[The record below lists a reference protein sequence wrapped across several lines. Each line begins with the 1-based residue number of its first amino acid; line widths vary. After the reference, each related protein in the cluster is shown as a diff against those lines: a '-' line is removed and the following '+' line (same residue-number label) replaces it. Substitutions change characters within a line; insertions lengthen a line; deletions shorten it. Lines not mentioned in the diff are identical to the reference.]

1 MRFVASCNGF
11 IEAVDHENAVRI
23 GSALKDRTEC
33 SVYVWGSL
41 IVISGDV
48 DYDRKIW
55 MDNLNKEID
64 HIIEGKIT
72 FSGEDD
78 SKWRFVIKNGSLC
91 VEVGHITWEKASQ
104 N

>member
-1 MRFVASCNGF
+1 M
-11 IEAVDHENAVRI
+11 
-23 GSALKDRTEC
+23 
-33 SVYVWGSL
+33 WGSL